1 MKPAPLL
8 EVTLKHGWCVLYS
21 PDSNPVK
28 AVRPASPGPFP
39 QDYFPRM
46 TIESVTPDAIVVS
59 SGYGERKTL
68 TPGQEITFLNG
79 ESREFADG
87 STIGDEYLCRIE
99 WPEVE
104 PPSGIKIVIET
115 TADRNHSVDTA
126 WVGLLSV
133 PVGRTFNLSLN
144 FPPQYHPY
152 IRPILVTIL
161 PDRHKVKLL
170 SEYGA
175 KTLSWPEDPSLTTP
189 VIGLSYAT
197 CIVRLTLC

>member
-1 MKPAPLL
+1 MRPLFPRL
-8 EVTLKHGWCVLYS
+8 QPRQS
-21 PDSNPVK
+21 
-28 AVRPASPGPFP
+28 RPARRARPIPPGLLPP
-39 QDYFPRM
+39 HDHRKRL
-46 TIESVTPDAIVVS
+46 PDAIVVS

-68 TPGQEITFLNG
+68 TRGREITFLNG

-126 WVGLLSV
+126 WVDLLSV

-197 CIVRLTLC
+197 CIVHLTLC